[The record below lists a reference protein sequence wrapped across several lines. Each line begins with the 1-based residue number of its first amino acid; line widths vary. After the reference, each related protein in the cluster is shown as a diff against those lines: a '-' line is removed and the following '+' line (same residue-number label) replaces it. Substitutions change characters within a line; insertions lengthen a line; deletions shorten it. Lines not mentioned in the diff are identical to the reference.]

1 MNGRVKVNVKGK
13 VQFRASDLAAE
24 DNWPACKFALSLLG
38 TSRTLGNVA
47 NSYKLELT
55 RRPRRLRRT
64 AALRALVTETELRP
78 GHLIQ
83 PLFVIDGEGP
93 ADPIPSMPGQSR
105 LPIPL
110 LVEACRE
117 LVDLGI
123 PAVALFPK
131 LDATLKT
138 ENGREATNPQT
149 LVLRAIRAL
158 KQAVPELA
166 VITDLALDP
175 YTTSGHDGLWD
186 AAAKDLA
193 NDATVEVLCEMAV
206 LAAEAGVDVV
216 APSDMMDGRVGA
228 IREALDGHGFE
239 QTAIMAYSAKFASA
253 YYGPFRDAVGSAAS
267 AGTSHLDKRTYQ
279 LNPANRREA
288 LIETALDEAEGADI
302 LMVKPAGPYLDI
314 IREVREET
322 DLPLAAYQ
330 VSGEYAQILAA
341 AERGWLDLERCR
353 DESLLAIRRAG
364 ADMILTYFARDVAA
378 AFRSSRRV

>member
-1 MNGRVKVNVKGK
+1 M
-13 VQFRASDLAAE
+13 ADI
-24 DNWPACKFALSLLG
+24 
-38 TSRTLGNVA
+38 
-47 NSYKLELT
+47 YKLDLT

-64 AALRALVTETELRP
+64 AALRSLTTETSLQV
-78 GHLIQ
+78 GNLIQ
-83 PLFVIDGEGP
+83 PLFVIEGEGAP
-93 ADPIPSMPGQSR
+93 EPIESMPGQFR
-105 LPIPL
+105 LSMAN
-110 LVEACRE
+110 LVEECKA
-117 LVDLGI
+117 LADLGI

-131 LDATLKT
+131 LAARLKSDD
-138 ENGREATNPQT
+138 GREATNPDT

-158 KQAVPELA
+158 KKEVPQLA

-175 YTTSGHDGLWD
+175 YTTHGHDGLWD
-186 AAAKDLA
+186 AAAQDLA
-193 NDATVEVLCEMAV
+193 NDPTVEVLAEMAV

-228 IREALDGHGFE
+228 IREALDGNGLE
-239 QTAIMAYSAKFASA
+239 KTSIMAYSAKFASA
-253 YYGPFRDAVGSAAS
+253 FYGPFRDAVGSAAS
-267 AGTSHLDKRTYQ
+267 AGTHALDKRSYQ

-288 LIETALDEAEGADI
+288 LTEVALDEAEGADI

-330 VSGEYAQILAA
+330 VSGEYAQLQAA

-364 ADMILTYFARDVAA
+364 ADMILTYFAKDVA
-378 AFRSSRRV
+378 RSLSE